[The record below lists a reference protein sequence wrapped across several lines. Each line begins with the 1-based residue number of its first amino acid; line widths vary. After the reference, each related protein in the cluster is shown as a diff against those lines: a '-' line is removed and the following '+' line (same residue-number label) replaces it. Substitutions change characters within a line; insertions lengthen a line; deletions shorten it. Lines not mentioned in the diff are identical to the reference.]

1 VLLEDSTQCRLHEQL
16 ADTFKGSGGSASPSA
31 VKIDLIYDVLHHS
44 LLEMHLCD
52 GTAADQGRAL
62 AIIPHLRAGDLV
74 LRDLGYLTLE
84 SLRQIEAQEA

>member
-1 VLLEDSTQCRLHEQL
+1 
-16 ADTFKGSGGSASPSA
+16 
-31 VKIDLIYDVLHHS
+31 VKIDLIYEVLHHS
-44 LLEMHLCD
+44 LLELHLSD